1 MVNNLGK
8 EYIFVKLM
16 IKDNT
21 STNAYDSFGQEL
33 YKDDQVLCS
42 SIECGRIMLYKGKV
56 IDWTKKRV
64 KIEITAAEDNT
75 DWKGS
80 SDYLEGR
87 IGEVIEFKPDKIYK
101 I

>member
-1 MVNNLGK
+1 
-8 EYIFVKLM
+8 M

-33 YKDDQVLCS
+33 YNDDQVLCS

-56 IDWTKKRV
+56 IGWTKKRV
-64 KIEITAAEDNT
+64 RVEIIAAEDNT
-75 DWKGS
+75 DFTGS
-80 SDYLEGR
+80 LYYLEGKV
-87 IGEVIEFKPDKIYK
+87 GEIIEFKPDKIYK